1 MRVSTA
7 TLLAVPLPGPL
18 TLAVEN
24 IAAGYALPPLSGGV
38 AVFGGGA
45 NVKWTQARWLQQR
58 RFAYWGDIDTWA
70 LHHIAEV
77 RRSHP
82 HVQPLLMDEAT
93 LIEHQSRLVDVKEPN
108 PVLPSGLTDSET
120 RLYRDLVD
128 RRYGGTCLE
137 QERISADRLYAA
149 LARWASENSEYCGTV
164 DRAS

>member
-1 MRVSTA
+1 
-7 TLLAVPLPGPL
+7 
-18 TLAVEN
+18 
-24 IAAGYALPPLSGGV
+24 
-38 AVFGGGA
+38 VFGGGA
-45 NVKWTQARWLQQR
+45 NVKWTQAPWLHQR

-77 RRSHP
+77 RRNHP

-137 QERISADRLYAA
+137 QERISADWLYAA
-149 LARWASENSEYCGTV
+149 LARWASENREYCGTV
-164 DRAS
+164 DQASRSM